1 MLFLPLEE
9 EEYMESS
16 SITNPERH
24 SLTSTARKTK
34 SMVIPKKTSHYNYE
48 EINQEYVKKISLE
61 LVAYIE
67 VTSLMRVLQA
77 DL

>member
-1 MLFLPLEE
+1 
-9 EEYMESS
+9 
-16 SITNPERH
+16 
-24 SLTSTARKTK
+24 
-34 SMVIPKKTSHYNYE
+34 MVIPKKASHYNYE

-67 VTSLMRVLQA
+67 VTSLMRVLKA

>member
-1 MLFLPLEE
+1 
-9 EEYMESS
+9 
-16 SITNPERH
+16 
-24 SLTSTARKTK
+24 
-34 SMVIPKKTSHYNYE
+34 MVIPKKTSHYNYE
-48 EINQEYVKKISLE
+48 KINQEYVKKISLE